1 MAAKYFEHTLAYQ
14 LGLLIYNFISPSKN
28 GSQEKTVLCT
38 VSKKKKETRNRKHR
52 RAAAKPA
59 ACAQHP

>member
-1 MAAKYFEHTLAYQ
+1 MESAEQAVGASSIIAFKGCL
-14 LGLLIYNFISPSKN
+14 SKIR
-28 GSQEKTVLCT
+28 
-38 VSKKKKETRNRKHR
+38 ETRNRKHR